1 MACSCLLRSSR
12 AFAFSSGVSLRLG
25 SGAAVRPRPLV
36 VEPVTV
42 RYLLASA
49 ALRLGVGRP
58 LPASAA
64 GLLLAGASG
73 VCVPWGPWAWP
84 SVAPP
89 LLRRN
94 TGVAYCVVCG
104 GTTPGSLPFLFLL
117 RGDDPPAPPD
127 HGRASPLRSLP
138 TGRRRKKRGAPR
150 AVAEVKDLWLLWQAA
165 QRPRCPV

>member
-25 SGAAVRPRPLV
+25 SGGALRPRPLV

-49 ALRLGVGRP
+49 SLRLGVGRP

-73 VCVPWGPWAWP
+73 VCVPWGPWALP
-84 SVAPP
+84 SVAPA

-94 TGVAYCVVCG
+94 TGVAYCQPPG
-104 GTTPGSLPFLFLL
+104 GGPV
-117 RGDDPPAPPD
+117 
-127 HGRASPLRSLP
+127 
-138 TGRRRKKRGAPR
+138 TGG
-150 AVAEVKDLWLLWQAA
+150 
-165 QRPRCPV
+165 